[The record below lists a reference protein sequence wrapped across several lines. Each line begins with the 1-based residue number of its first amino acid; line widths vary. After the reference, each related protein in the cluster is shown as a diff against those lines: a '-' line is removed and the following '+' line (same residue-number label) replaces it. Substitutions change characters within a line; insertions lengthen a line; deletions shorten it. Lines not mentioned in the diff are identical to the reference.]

1 MRVVFYLILAGIVSS
16 LLSCTSYEGL
26 INYHQSPRIPTE
38 PQIIKNHRPITVQT
52 NDILAIRVL
61 STNPMSAQPF
71 NLSGEEGGGYLVNS
85 QGYIDFPTIGKIKL
99 QGLEIEG
106 VKTKIIASL
115 SPYFEENPIIQ
126 VRLTNF
132 RVNVNGEVGSPGSFT
147 VDNER
152 LTVIDAITLA
162 GDFTNYSAR
171 DSILIIREENGMRS
185 FGYIDFSSPE
195 LFESPYF
202 YLQQNDVLYV
212 KPDKTIVSTVRD
224 PATRFLP
231 WLGAAVSLVALLLSL
246 RRL

>member
-1 MRVVFYLILAGIVSS
+1 MRVVFYLILVVIVSS
-16 LLSCTSYEGL
+16 LLSCTSYQGL
-26 INYHQSPRIPTE
+26 INYSQPPRIPTE
-38 PQIIKNHRPITVQT
+38 PQAINNYQPITVQA

-61 STNPMSAQPF
+61 TTNPVIAQPF
-71 NLSGEEGGGYLVNS
+71 NLSSEDGSGYLVNS
-85 QGYIDFPTIGKIKL
+85 EGYIDFPTIGKIRL

-106 VKTKIIASL
+106 VKAKIIESL
-115 SPYFEENPIIQ
+115 SPYFEENPIVQ

-132 RVNVNGEVGSPGSFT
+132 RVTVNGEVGSPGAFT
-147 VDNER
+147 ANNER
-152 LTVIDAITLA
+152 MTVIDAITLA

-171 DSILIIREENGMRS
+171 DSILIIREEDGMRS
-185 FGYIDFSSPE
+185 FGYVDFSSPK
-195 LFESPYF
+195 LFDSPYF

-212 KPDKTIVSTVRD
+212 KPNKTVVSTVRD

>member
-1 MRVVFYLILAGIVSS
+1 MMADKDQDDVMTIRDKIEKVLGNEYRMKIAAMHQYYLKYKKEEIAIS
-16 LLSCTSYEGL
+16 
-26 INYHQSPRIPTE
+26 
-38 PQIIKNHRPITVQT
+38 II

-115 SPYFEENPIIQ
+115 SH
-126 VRLTNF
+126 
-132 RVNVNGEVGSPGSFT
+132 
-147 VDNER
+147 NER

>member
-1 MRVVFYLILAGIVSS
+1 MRLVIYLILGVIVSG
-16 LLSCTSYEGL
+16 LLSCTSYERL
-26 INYHQSPRIPTE
+26 INYHESPLIPTE
-38 PQIIKNHRPITVQT
+38 PQVINNYQPITVQA

-61 STNPMSAQPF
+61 STNPVVAQPF
-71 NLSGEEGGGYLVNS
+71 NLSGEDGTGYLVNGD
-85 QGYIDFPTIGKIKL
+85 GYIDFPTVGKIKL
-99 QGLEIEG
+99 QGLEIEA
-106 VKTKIIASL
+106 VKTKIIESL
-115 SPYFEENPIIQ
+115 APYFEETPIVQ

-132 RVNVNGEVGSPGSFT
+132 RVNVNGEVGNPGSFM
-147 VDNER
+147 VNNER

-171 DSILIIREENGMRS
+171 DSILIIREEDGMRS

-195 LFESPYF
+195 LFNSPYF

-231 WLGAAVSLVALLLSL
+231 WLGGAVSLVALILSL